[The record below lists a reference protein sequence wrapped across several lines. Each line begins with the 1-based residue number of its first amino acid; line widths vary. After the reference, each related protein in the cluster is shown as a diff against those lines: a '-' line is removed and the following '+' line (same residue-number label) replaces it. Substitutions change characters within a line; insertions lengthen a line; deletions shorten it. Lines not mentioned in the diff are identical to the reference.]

1 MQELFTSN
9 AAISAIPGRE
19 ISLGQ
24 ILHGEQYIEF
34 VGDLPQEG
42 RLLSKGQIVEVLDKG
57 SGAAVGYNG
66 EMNSEKDVGYINLI
80 SFDFCSQYVQ

>member
-9 AAISAIPGRE
+9 VTATAIPGRQ

-57 SGAAVGYNG
+57 SGAVVAYDG
-66 EMNSEKDVGYINLI
+66 EREIFVTINVIL
-80 SFDFCSQYVQ
+80 FDFYSQYIQ